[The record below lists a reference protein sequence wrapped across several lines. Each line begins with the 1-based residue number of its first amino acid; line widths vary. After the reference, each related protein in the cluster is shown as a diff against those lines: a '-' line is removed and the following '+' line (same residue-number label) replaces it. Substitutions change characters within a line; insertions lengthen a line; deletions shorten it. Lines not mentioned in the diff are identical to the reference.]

1 MKFTFFHNN
10 INVLDLDK
18 SVEFYK
24 KALGL
29 EVTKEFHAPDGSFKL
44 VYLGDGTTPHSLELT
59 WLRDMDR
66 PYDLGDNESH
76 LAFHVDD
83 MDAALALHKEMDCVC
98 FENPDM
104 GIYFI
109 NDAFVVSILI
119 IVSTIIWCFTLNFYR
134 GPKRVFDGDHVNL
147 SVLVD
152 DVQHCS

>member
-1 MKFTFFHNN
+1 MKFTFFHNK
-10 INVLDLDK
+10 INVLVLDI

-76 LAFHVDD
+76 LAFNVDD

-109 NDAFVVSILI
+109 ND
-119 IVSTIIWCFTLNFYR
+119 
-134 GPKRVFDGDHVNL
+134 PDGYWVEICP
-147 SVLVD
+147 
-152 DVQHCS
+152 Q

>member
-76 LAFHVDD
+76 LA
-83 MDAALALHKEMDCVC
+83 LHKEMDCVC

-109 NDAFVVSILI
+109 ND
-119 IVSTIIWCFTLNFYR
+119 
-134 GPKRVFDGDHVNL
+134 PDGYWVEICP
-147 SVLVD
+147 
-152 DVQHCS
+152 Q

>member
-59 WLRDMDR
+59 WLRDMD
-66 PYDLGDNESH
+66 
-76 LAFHVDD
+76 
-83 MDAALALHKEMDCVC
+83 AALAFHKEMDCVC

-109 NDAFVVSILI
+109 ND
-119 IVSTIIWCFTLNFYR
+119 
-134 GPKRVFDGDHVNL
+134 PDGYWVEICP
-147 SVLVD
+147 
-152 DVQHCS
+152 Q